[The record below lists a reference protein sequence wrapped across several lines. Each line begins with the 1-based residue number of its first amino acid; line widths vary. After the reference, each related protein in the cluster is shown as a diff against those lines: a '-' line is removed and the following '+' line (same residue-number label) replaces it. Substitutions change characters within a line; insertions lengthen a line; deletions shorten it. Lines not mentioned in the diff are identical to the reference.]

1 MYKPT
6 TWDFEYSINTRASR
20 KTAWDFLSD
29 MSNQVRMEPGIEN
42 IELDGAFAT
51 GTKGRTIT
59 KASTQEWELSEV
71 VEEKR
76 FTITGH
82 TENGDMTLSFSWEFR
97 DKGTGAHLTQH
108 IRATGPQL
116 ANYMETFKGM
126 EEHVPKR
133 MAVLKEELDGP
144 AGGS

>member
-1 MYKPT
+1 MNKPT
-6 TWDFEYSINTRASR
+6 TWNFEHSIDTRASK

-59 KASTQEWELSEV
+59 KTSIQEWELTDV
-71 VEEKR
+71 VEGKR

-82 TENGDMTLSFSWEFR
+82 TENEDMSLSFSWEFR
-97 DKGTGAHLTQH
+97 DKGAGTRLTQH
-108 IRATGPQL
+108 IKATGPQI

-126 EEHVPKR
+126 EGHVPKR

-144 AGGS
+144 ARET